1 MHALFAR
8 FLLAFPL
15 ALFATMINAGA
26 NENGHSLYRQVAPQL
41 ANAYAQLHA
50 ACTDGDTQACR
61 SLQNLDTVL
70 TSFEKSDTACLE
82 GDVAACRDL
91 NVGVGL
97 LLVGMHCQEGDAKA
111 CEQLE
116 QIESLAPACD
126 EGDEEAC
133 QQIEFA
139 LFGT

>member
-8 FLLAFPL
+8 FLLALPL
-15 ALFATMINAGA
+15 VLSASVIAAGIKGD
-26 NENGHSLYRQVAPQL
+26 GHSLYRQVAPQL
-41 ANAYAQLHA
+41 AKAYAQLRA
-50 ACTDGDTQACR
+50 SCADGDAQACR

-70 TSFEKSDTACLE
+70 TSFEKSDTACLA

-116 QIESLAPACD
+116 RIEALAPACD